1 MFAILR
7 QVWQVLHDHF
17 VCFDL
22 IQNPFYSKF
31 GTQWDFCNN
40 YILQQK
46 VLLFATKDI
55 FEKLHLS
62 VSQWGKKE
70 LAYIIKLL
78 EI

>member
-1 MFAILR
+1 
-7 QVWQVLHDHF
+7 
-17 VCFDL
+17 
-22 IQNPFYSKF
+22 
-31 GTQWDFCNN
+31 
-40 YILQQK
+40 LQQK